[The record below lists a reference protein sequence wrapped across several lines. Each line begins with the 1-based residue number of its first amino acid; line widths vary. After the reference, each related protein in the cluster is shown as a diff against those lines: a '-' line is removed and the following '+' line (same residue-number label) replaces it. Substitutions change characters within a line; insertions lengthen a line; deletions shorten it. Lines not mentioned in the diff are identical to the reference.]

1 MKFIFSWYRIE
12 RRDSESCI
20 SSFPHCASNFE
31 LTIGAN
37 GDQAEEEEA
46 VEDENKEEEE
56 EEDSSLGLLRV
67 LGEYMG

>member
-1 MKFIFSWYRIE
+1 MHLV
-12 RRDSESCI
+12 
-20 SSFPHCASNFE
+20 FPHCASSFE

-56 EEDSSLGLLRV
+56 EDSSLGLLRV

>member
-1 MKFIFSWYRIE
+1 M
-12 RRDSESCI
+12 
-20 SSFPHCASNFE
+20 
-31 LTIGAN
+31 N

-67 LGEYMG
+67 LGEYMGWRGKIKWNGSLGPNMLRG